1 MGPDLGHHDL
11 DPLFRLQRPLVL
23 AHELKVQPDVVDHAV
38 NDGGDGEIGD
48 GLVEVVGV
56 EVQRQRADDQLEH
69 QHRQPGLAARRRL
82 KHAYRQHQPVDEQDR
97 TDIKAHVAQGT
108 VVKMVVIRDVEADVR
123 KQRRQVDRG
132 VQAQQRPHP
141 PQALFRRDHP
151 HEQGQRRRPDRIAV
165 DRRQRPRRDMR
176 LPDHQAVFQMIL
188 DHQAEHH
195 RDDDPHDPL
204 AVGADIV
211 VDVHHDRQ
219 HAQQRQRGQQRQR
232 RLIVADEEHAE
243 IVMMKSKGPHREQNG
258 RRDQQR
264 DEHKSA
270 AVRAL
275 LLLDPHRSVSFSFP
289 YRQHDTGSDSDCQSA
304 VRKTAGHIR

>member
-1 MGPDLGHHDL
+1 
-11 DPLFRLQRPLVL
+11 
-23 AHELKVQPDVVDHAV
+23 
-38 NDGGDGEIGD
+38 
-48 GLVEVVGV
+48 
-56 EVQRQRADDQLEH
+56 
-69 QHRQPGLAARRRL
+69 
-82 KHAYRQHQPVDEQDR
+82 
-97 TDIKAHVAQGT
+97 
-108 VVKMVVIRDVEADVR
+108 
-123 KQRRQVDRG
+123 
-132 VQAQQRPHP
+132 
-141 PQALFRRDHP
+141 
-151 HEQGQRRRPDRIAV
+151 
-165 DRRQRPRRDMR
+165 
-176 LPDHQAVFQMIL
+176 MIL

-289 YRQHDTGSDSDCQSA
+289 YRQNDTGSDSDCQSA
-304 VRKTAGHIR
+304 VRKTAGHIREDMPGGGFSPAVIRLEKPASMDKRGEAIENFSHMQRKFSMAILSIRRDFTFL